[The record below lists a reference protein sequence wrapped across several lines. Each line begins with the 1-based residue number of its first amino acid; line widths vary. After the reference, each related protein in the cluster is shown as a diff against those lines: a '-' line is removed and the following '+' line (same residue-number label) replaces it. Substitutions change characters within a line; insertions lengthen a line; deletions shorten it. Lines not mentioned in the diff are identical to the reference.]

1 MLDLLISLTAMFV
14 LCGAAVILGGVLE
27 GMANRRIVILLQIL
41 VTILMGGYLYWLMD
55 SPLLV
60 ALVPYSGA
68 IVLSNWLP
76 LMGAFFAGICYRTT
90 AISAVRRAFLSTAL
104 LSLCT
109 YSLVSPILGDA
120 PRCADVE
127 FERIL
132 EFQTTEQTCSP
143 ACAAGLLR
151 LHGIHATERELSELC
166 LTRQGTHW
174 LGLYRGLKLKT
185 QGTPWDVVVEK
196 ISGDELRD
204 GCHLPG
210 ILSLTFGDVV
220 SQARVEEGFQSNV
233 GHSVVSLGKT
243 ASGNLQVFDPSPDY
257 GFETWNNETLQDVE
271 SAILVRL
278 VSRDGSPV
286 PFSRLNPMMA
296 SQWNTVAWARR

>member
-14 LCGAAVILGGVLE
+14 LCGVAALCGGVLQ
-27 GMANRRIVILLQIL
+27 GMANRRIVILLQIF

-60 ALVPYSGA
+60 ALVPHSGA

-76 LMGAFFAGICYRTT
+76 LMGAFFAGICFRTA

-104 LSLCT
+104 LSLCV
-109 YSLVSPILGDA
+109 YSLVSPLLGDA
-120 PRCADVE
+120 PRCAEVD

-151 LHGIHATERELSELC
+151 LHGIHATERELSQLC

-204 GCHLPG
+204 GRHPPG

-220 SQARVEEGFQSNV
+220 SQARIEEGFQSNV

>member
-1 MLDLLISLTAMFV
+1 MLDLIISLLAMFV
-14 LCGAAVILGGVLE
+14 LCGFAAVCGAAVQTFSS
-27 GMANRRIVILLQIL
+27 RRLVALLQIL
-41 VTILMGGYLYWLMD
+41 TATLMGGYLYWLMD

-60 ALVPYSGA
+60 TLIPHSSA
-68 IVLSNWLP
+68 IILSNWLP
-76 LMGAFFAGICYRTT
+76 LMGAFFAGICFRTVT
-90 AISAVRRAFLSTAL
+90 ISPVRRAFLTTAL

-109 YSLVSPILGDA
+109 YSLMSPLLGDS
-120 PRCADVE
+120 PRCAEVD

-166 LTRQGTHW
+166 LTRHGTHW

-185 QGTPWDVVVEK
+185 RGTPWDVVVEK
-196 ISGDELRD
+196 ISGDELRH
-204 GCHLPG
+204 GRHSPG
-210 ILSLTFGDVV
+210 ILSLTFGEVI
-220 SQARVEEGFQSNV
+220 SQARLEEGFQSSV
-233 GHSVVSLGKT
+233 GHSVISLGKT
-243 ASGNLQVFDPSPDY
+243 SSGILQVFDPSPDY
-257 GFETWNNETLQDVE
+257 GFECWNKDTLQDVE

-278 VSRDGSPV
+278 VSRDGTPV

>member
-1 MLDLLISLTAMFV
+1 MLDLIVSLLAMFV
-14 LCGAAVILGGVLE
+14 LCGFAAVCGATVQTFSS
-27 GMANRRIVILLQIL
+27 RRLVALMQIF
-41 VTILMGGYLYWLMD
+41 VAILMGGYLYWLMD

-60 ALVPYSGA
+60 ALIPHSSA
-68 IVLSNWLP
+68 IILSNWLP
-76 LMGAFFAGICYRTT
+76 LMGAFFAGICFRTV
-90 AISAVRRAFLSTAL
+90 AISAVRRAFLTTAL

-109 YSLVSPILGDA
+109 YSLMSPLLGDS
-120 PRCADVE
+120 PRCADVD

-151 LHGIHATERELSELC
+151 LHGIHATERELSGLC
-166 LTRQGTHW
+166 LTRHGTHW

-185 QGTPWDVVVEK
+185 EGTPWDVVVEK

-204 GCHLPG
+204 GNHAPG

-220 SQARVEEGFQSNV
+220 SQARIEEGFQSSV
-233 GHSVVSLGKT
+233 GHSVISLGKT

-257 GFETWNNETLQDVE
+257 GFECWNNETLQDVE

-278 VSRDGSPV
+278 VSRDGTPV

>member
-1 MLDLLISLTAMFV
+1 MLDLLISVTAMLI
-14 LCGAAVILGGVLE
+14 LCGVAAACGGALQ
-27 GMANRRIVILLQIL
+27 GMANRRLVILLQIL
-41 VTILMGGYLYWLMD
+41 VAVLMGGYLYWLMD

-60 ALVPYSGA
+60 SIVPLSAA

-76 LMGAFFAGICYRTT
+76 LMGAFFAGICFRTA

-104 LSLCT
+104 LSLCA
-109 YSLVSPILGDA
+109 YSLVSPLLGES
-120 PRCADVE
+120 PRCADVD

-151 LHGIHATERELSELC
+151 LHGIHATERELSKLC

-185 QGTPWDVVVEK
+185 EGTPWDVVVEK
-196 ISGDELRD
+196 ISGDELRE
-204 GCHLPG
+204 GSHSPG

-220 SQARVEEGFQSNV
+220 SQAQSEEGFQSSV
-233 GHSVVSLGKT
+233 GHSVVSLGRT

-257 GFETWNNETLQDVE
+257 GFETWNQETLQDIE

>member
-1 MLDLLISLTAMFV
+1 MLDLIVSLLAMLV
-14 LCGAAVILGGVLE
+14 LCGFAAVCG
-27 GMANRRIVILLQIL
+27 ATAQAFSSRRLVGLLQIF
-41 VTILMGGYLYWLMD
+41 VAILMAGYLYWLMD

-60 ALVPYSGA
+60 TLIPHSSA
-68 IVLSNWLP
+68 IILSNWLP
-76 LMGAFFAGICYRTT
+76 LMGAFFAGICFRTV
-90 AISAVRRAFLSTAL
+90 AISAVRRAFLTTAL

-109 YSLVSPILGDA
+109 YSLMSPLLGDS
-120 PRCADVE
+120 PRCAEVDY
-127 FERIL
+127 ERIL

-151 LHGIHATERELSELC
+151 LHGIHATERELSRLC

-204 GCHLPG
+204 GMHSPG

-220 SQARVEEGFQSNV
+220 SQARIEEGFQSDV
-233 GHSVVSLGKT
+233 GHSVISLGKT

-257 GFETWNNETLQDVE
+257 GFECWNRDTLQDVE

-278 VSRDGSPV
+278 VSRDGTPV